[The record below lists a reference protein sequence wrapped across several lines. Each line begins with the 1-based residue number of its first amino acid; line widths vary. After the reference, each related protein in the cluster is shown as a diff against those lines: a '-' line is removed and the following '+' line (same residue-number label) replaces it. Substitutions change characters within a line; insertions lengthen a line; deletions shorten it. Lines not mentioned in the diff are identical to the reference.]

1 MVILLDT
8 YRKQKAITE
17 FVFGRRK
24 YYRRLVNGQE
34 NATLETG
41 DGLVELMVFLKRK
54 EKTTLVTGYAM
65 AGLLLL

>member
-24 YYRRLVNGQE
+24 YYRRLVNG
-34 NATLETG
+34 
-41 DGLVELMVFLKRK
+41 
-54 EKTTLVTGYAM
+54 
-65 AGLLLL
+65 